1 MGRQP
6 NEELADRHN
15 GGKPQLSYVLSA
27 PAALDTLAR
36 VFEFGAGK
44 YARDNWK
51 KGLPATKLTDSLL
64 RHLTAYLNGEDTDA
78 ESGLPHVGHVLWN
91 ALVLAEMAQTRPDL
105 DDRKRSN
112 VTDGRKSWER
122 CTLPIEGIVSHGK
135 VYTGIAGECFVWEEN
150 SVWRCFNLTPFV
162 FAHKLTFKDWESAK
176 TYWESAMEGA
186 DKETLRR
193 LRGDQDTGELFPQNR
208 ESVE

>member
-78 ESGLPHVGHVLWN
+78 E
-91 ALVLAEMAQTRPDL
+91 
-105 DDRKRSN
+105 
-112 VTDGRKSWER
+112 
-122 CTLPIEGIVSHGK
+122 
-135 VYTGIAGECFVWEEN
+135 
-150 SVWRCFNLTPFV
+150 
-162 FAHKLTFKDWESAK
+162 
-176 TYWESAMEGA
+176 
-186 DKETLRR
+186 
-193 LRGDQDTGELFPQNR
+193 
-208 ESVE
+208 